1 MAEWDCATMASGT
14 QAGEQIYQIIRQA
27 IIDKDIAIATYH
39 GYVREMCPHVI
50 GTKRGR
56 AQALFYQFSGGSSI
70 GLEPD
75 GSPSNWRS
83 VIVDEL
89 TEVSV
94 RKSTGEW
101 HTASNYSRPQ
111 TCLDRIDVEV
121 AI

>member
-1 MAEWDCATMASGT
+1 MAVGSQTAD
-14 QAGEQIYQIIRQA
+14 QIYQMIRQA
-27 IIDKDIAIATYH
+27 IIDKDIVIATYH

-56 AQALFYQFSGGSSI
+56 PQALMYQFSGGSSV
-70 GLEPD
+70 GLESN
-75 GSPSNWRS
+75 GSPSNWRC

-94 RKSTGEW
+94 RKSKGEW

-111 TCLDRIDVEV
+111 TCVDQIEFDVEIAV
-121 AI
+121 

>member
-1 MAEWDCATMASGT
+1 MASGT
-14 QAGEQIYQIIRQA
+14 QAANHVYQMIRQA
-27 IIDKDIAIATYH
+27 IIDKDIVVATYH
-39 GYVREMCPHVI
+39 GHVREMCPHVI

-56 AQALFYQFSGGSSI
+56 AQALFYQFSGSSTI
-70 GLEPD
+70 ALAPD
-75 GSPSNWRS
+75 GSPSNWRC

-111 TCLDRIDVEV
+111 TCVDRIDVEV

>member
-1 MAEWDCATMASGT
+1 MASGA
-14 QAGEQIYQIIRQA
+14 QAANQIYQMIRQA
-27 IIDKDIAIATYH
+27 IIDKDIVVATYH

-50 GTKRGR
+50 GMKRGR
-56 AQALFYQFSGGSSI
+56 AQALFYQFSGGSRI

-75 GSPSNWRS
+75 GSPSNWRC

-89 TEVSV
+89 TDVSV
-94 RKSTGEW
+94 RKSMGEW

-111 TCLDRIDVEV
+111 TCVDEIESDVEL